1 MADVNNAW
9 ENTNFMFLLS
19 EDYSGI
25 TSACDKLGDLLG
37 ICDETCEEVKEK
49 VLANFTPITIPPL
62 CVTIGFPSQGIAH
75 YLGSKPGGQRFLALV
90 CTLVTAFNLSECA
103 QVLVNLM
110 GRHLKFGEIR
120 CPTAEQLNP
129 LLNTVEARC
138 NLSNFASHVV
148 DYEIILSHELRKR
161 YHGAAFLGR
170 LAKTPDANTVAKLAE
185 LLILHQAGGP
195 NDGKPKAI
203 TIQAGRCVPWIV
215 AFLRWWLRK
224 EPMVY
229 IGEGQS
235 PQYEKLIQ
243 GETNIGI
250 KLVLP
255 TQKDAPE
262 PIRIRAIYSESHWE
276 DWNFH
281 QGHAEHYNGLVPMR
295 TYFRLMLNALKLD
308 QGQANEAA
316 VEVIPYALSTARK
329 GLTMC
334 SEGCVPR
341 SRWGSPCDTTTDI
354 AGAKSKLWQKSQE
367 EDKEGILASEVL
379 KISSGRFEP
388 FPERADIN
396 SILQLVGGCEG
407 KHMQDLRSRQMGLPL
422 WGHKEAAAFLEQAR
436 HEDERKDWLAGFRS
450 QFPLGQPGPTTIF
463 VEQIAHIV
471 ATILVLSLFRN
482 SEGLMVRPDPFIWQ
496 NAEFA
501 PSTAISAIC
510 RISRAQ
516 TACCDV
522 TEWHRV
528 CRKLAGEPEG
538 RSEIE
543 RRNAIISCGAGQVV
557 WPAVT
562 LDWKLPVNDESYL
575 RLHWCRGKIFNHHGY
590 RLYRSIVAMNSRVTP
605 VLASRSAPV
614 IPPRLTPSNASGV
627 KQTQYGFNLQ
637 LHPLDNQVLECCLL
651 RSFESEGNRITFA
664 ALDPTGVLKTL
675 ASAERIESC
684 PHDEHASVNV
694 VTTTNA
700 LGGDGN
706 AAAIFPDVYLCTP
719 EDALPW
725 LRDWARRADVQQVAR
740 QGLSE
745 ILAHV
750 RGAEGPPGAVAVIPT
765 AADDRLRIFTL
776 AKPVGAHV
784 AIRGHACLACCVKF
798 CKQFGFNVLVL

>member
-1 MADVNNAW
+1 MADVKHTW
-9 ENTNFMFLLS
+9 ENTNFIFLLS

-25 TSACDKLGDLLG
+25 TSACDKLGDILG
-37 ICDETCEEVKEK
+37 ICNETCEEVKEK
-49 VLANFTPITIPPL
+49 ALANSSPITIPPL

-90 CTLVTAFNLSECA
+90 CALVTAFNPSESA
-103 QVLVNLM
+103 EVLVNLM
-110 GRHLKFGEIR
+110 GRHLNFGETR
-120 CPTAEQLNP
+120 FPTAGQLYP
-129 LLNTVEARC
+129 LLDTIEATC
-138 NLSNFASHVV
+138 NLSNFSSHIV

-161 YHGAAFLGR
+161 HHDVALLGR
-170 LAKTPDANTVAKLAE
+170 LGKTPDTSTVAKLAE

-195 NDGKPKAI
+195 SEGKLKAI
-203 TIQAGRCVPWIV
+203 TIQAGRCVPWIA

-255 TQKDAPE
+255 TQRDALE
-262 PIRIRAIYSESHWE
+262 PIRIRAIYSETHWE

-281 QGHAEHYNGLVPMR
+281 QGRAEHYNGLVPMH

-308 QGQANEAA
+308 QGQAKKAA
-316 VEVIPYALSTARK
+316 VEVIPYALYTARK

-334 SEGCVPR
+334 SEGCVSR
-341 SRWGSPCDTTTDI
+341 SRWGSPCETTTDI
-354 AGAKSKLWQKSQE
+354 TGAKSKLRQESQE

-379 KISSGRFEP
+379 KISSGRYEP

-396 SILQLVGGCEG
+396 NILQLVSGCEG
-407 KHMQDLRSRQMGLPL
+407 KHMQDLRSKQMGLPL

-436 HEDERKDWLAGFRS
+436 HEDERKDWLPGFRS
-450 QFPLGQPGPTTIF
+450 QLPLSQPGPTTIF
-463 VEQIAHIV
+463 VERIAHIV
-471 ATILVLSLFRN
+471 ATILALSLFRN
-482 SEGLMVRPDPFIWQ
+482 PEGLMVRPDPFIWQ

-501 PSTAISAIC
+501 PSTVISAIY
-510 RISRAQ
+510 RIFRAQ

-538 RSEIE
+538 RSEME
-543 RRNAIISCGAGQVV
+543 RRDVIISCGAGQVV
-557 WPAVT
+557 WPAMT
-562 LDWKLPVNDESYL
+562 LDRKLPANDESYL
-575 RLHWCRGKIFNHHGY
+575 RLRWCRGKIFNHHGY
-590 RLYRSIVAMNSRVTP
+590 RLYRSIVAMNSRITPTLAPRNASVIPSRVTP
-605 VLASRSAPV
+605 SD
-614 IPPRLTPSNASGV
+614 TSGA
-627 KQTQYGFNLQ
+627 KQTQYGFNLH
-637 LHPLDNQVLECCLL
+637 LHPLNNQILECCLF
-651 RSFESEGNRITFA
+651 RSFEYEGNRITSA
-664 ALDPTGVLKTL
+664 ALDPTGVLKAL

-684 PHDEHASVNV
+684 PHNEHTSVDV
-694 VTTTNA
+694 VTATNA
-700 LGGDGN
+700 LCGNSN
-706 AAAIFPDVYLCTP
+706 AAAAFPDVYLCTP

-725 LRDWARRADVQQVAR
+725 LRDWARRADDHQAAR

-798 CKQFGFNVLVL
+798 CKQFGFSILVL